1 MRRILLWLSGVDRNL
16 LAKCTRLPQSEALRF
31 EGYGGLVL
39 IPPAV
44 GFIAAAYA
52 VSTFVPNLAAAIAGG
67 VVWAAIIGWIERFLA
82 MTMYKSTLRSVFY
95 FWAGFVIRLLMA
107 GVVGYGLSH
116 PVMLLLFHGP
126 IEQEMFDEGRARERA
141 AFEDGNKIKAQAY
154 QSLNQARTDA
164 MGELPAELDRKTK
177 LWECK
182 STLVSME
189 QAKGVVPGTLARDRD
204 GNVCGVASGEE
215 GCKARCQVYLKER
228 DQLAGEIAD
237 IKQQMKERR
246 DRVEDG
252 GMTQDIAQATQYAN
266 RENQQIASE
275 KPPTDYAAR
284 TRALAAVETKHPEIK
299 AVHTF
304 LVFFLILLDTLV
316 VSLKAI
322 TPENEYEE
330 VRDTALAEARAIG
343 QAQRASTTAWAASSN
358 TLTQDRL
365 KHEHQKNEMAALFQ
379 VVNDVLHE
387 QTLQLQQF
395 EAKFAALDNNVGK
408 VRNDEDRQVF
418 RARSSEIRRAYSD
431 AWGKATERF
440 RAYIRGL

>member
-31 EGYGGLVL
+31 AGYGGLVL

-44 GFIAAAYA
+44 GFIAAGYA
-52 VSTFVPNLAAAIAGG
+52 VYTFVPNGAAAIAGG
-67 VVWAAIIGWIERFLA
+67 VIWAAIVLWIERFLS
-82 MTMYKSTLRSVFY
+82 MTMYKSILRSVY
-95 FWAGFVIRLLMA
+95 HFWAGFVIRLLLA

-126 IEQEMFDEGRARERA
+126 IEQEMADEGRARERA

-164 MGELPAELDRKTK
+164 LGELPAELDRKTK
-177 LWECK
+177 VWECK

-189 QAKGVVPGTLARDRD
+189 QAKGVAPGTLARDRD

-215 GCKARCQVYLKER
+215 GCKARCRVYLNER

-237 IKQQMKERR
+237 IKQQMKERL

-252 GMTQDIAQATQYAN
+252 GMAQDIAQAAQYAN

-284 TRALAAVETKHPEIK
+284 TRALAAVEVKHPEIK
-299 AVHTF
+299 AVRIF
-304 LVFFLILLDTLV
+304 LVIFLTLLDTLV

-322 TPENEYEE
+322 TPEGEYQE
-330 VRDTALAEARAIG
+330 VRDTALAEAHAIG
-343 QAQRASTTAWAASSN
+343 EAQRASTTVWAAFQEY
-358 TLTQDRL
+358 TLRRTASATNIRRMRCR
-365 KHEHQKNEMAALFQ
+365 HSF
-379 VVNDVLHE
+379 
-387 QTLQLQQF
+387 
-395 EAKFAALDNNVGK
+395 
-408 VRNDEDRQVF
+408 
-418 RARSSEIRRAYSD
+418 RSSTMSSTSRPSICSSLKPSLPHWKVISAKSGTKKIVRSSRRVRPSSAGPTVTPGGRRRSVFV
-431 AWGKATERF
+431 R
-440 RAYIRGL
+440 I

>member
-31 EGYGGLVL
+31 AGYGGLVL

-44 GFIAAAYA
+44 GFIAAGYA
-52 VSTFVPNLAAAIAGG
+52 VYTFVPNGAAAIAGG
-67 VVWAAIIGWIERFLA
+67 VIWAAIVLWIERFLS
-82 MTMYKSTLRSVFY
+82 MTMYKSILRSVY
-95 FWAGFVIRLLMA
+95 HFWAGFVIRLLLA

-126 IEQEMFDEGRARERA
+126 IEQEMADEGRARERA

-164 MGELPAELDRKTK
+164 LGELPAELDRKTK
-177 LWECK
+177 VWECK

-189 QAKGVVPGTLARDRD
+189 QAKGVAPGTLARDRD

-215 GCKARCQVYLKER
+215 GCKARCRVYLNER

-237 IKQQMKERR
+237 IKQQMKERL

-252 GMTQDIAQATQYAN
+252 GMAQDIAQAAQYAN

-284 TRALAAVETKHPEIK
+284 TRALAAVEVKHPEIK
-299 AVHTF
+299 AVRIF
-304 LVFFLILLDTLV
+304 LVIFLTLLDTLV

-322 TPENEYEE
+322 TPEGEYEE
-330 VRDTALAEARAIG
+330 VRDTALAEAHAIG
-343 QAQRASTTAWAASSN
+343 EAQRASTTVWAASRN

-365 KHEHQKNEMAALFQ
+365 SHEYQKDEMSALLQ
-379 VVNDVLHE
+379 VVNDVVHE
-387 QTLQLQQF
+387 QTLDLQQF
-395 EAKFAALDNNVGK
+395 EAKFAALESNIGK
-408 VRNDEDRQVF
+408 VRNEEDRQVF
-418 RARSSEIRRAYSD
+418 KARSSELRRTYSD

-440 RAYIRGL
+440 RAYIRSL